1 MHQHLQMIRANLSI
15 PAVILKGLDFIYSF
29 SFSPPR
35 IVATKYNFWLLQ
47 RPISIYSIQMTGW
60 GRYLPSWGICLLD
73 KGRDNHVGRNR
84 LGVCDKLKM
93 SETGAQRLVPLDI
106 FFLEKFSHISCK
118 TQPACSA
125 ALLPATGKGR
135 RDEAGDRSVSEAATA
150 SI

>member
-1 MHQHLQMIRANLSI
+1 MQIKVTLLSLLLSY
-15 PAVILKGLDFIYSF
+15 LKHSLASQASVY
-29 SFSPPR
+29 
-35 IVATKYNFWLLQ
+35 
-47 RPISIYSIQMTGW
+47 
-60 GRYLPSWGICLLD
+60 
-73 KGRDNHVGRNR
+73 
-84 LGVCDKLKM
+84 KLKM

>member
-29 SFSPPR
+29 SFFSPR

-93 SETGAQRLVPLDI
+93 SETGARRLVPLDI

-135 RDEAGDRSVSEAATA
+135 RDEARDRSVSEAATA

>member
-29 SFSPPR
+29 SFFPPR